1 MQLEVW
7 IMIKKFLNDSLLYV
21 VAGIF
26 TKGIAF
32 FMLPLYVA
40 YLSKE
45 EYGIF
50 DYILT
55 IGSFLGVCIALE
67 ISQSV
72 IRFSSEHNDDQE
84 KQFKYISNGLW
95 FTLIS
100 YSIFILISSLFLES
114 ISVFLTGDKGNSS
127 IVILALF
134 SYLATALM
142 YFITVAYRSMLNAKA
157 AMISSAM
164 SAALVASFS
173 LLFIYLF
180 KLRVEALL
188 ISLILGQSLVAIF
201 NIYKMRSMLIFKI
214 DFNVLKIMLAF
225 SFPLILSSLGVITSL
240 LVDRIMI
247 KEMLTF
253 EDLAIYGVAA
263 RFASLVGLLIMGFQS
278 ALAPLIY
285 SSLENTNLNSNLKK
299 MFFGYTVIAFFIVLL
314 LYYISDE
321 LIEIVV
327 GKSYIQSSEIMTL
340 LALSVL
346 IQSAAMFFPGLS
358 IVKKTHIL
366 AFINVFTGIFNILLN
381 YIMLPKYGVIGAAYS
396 TIITAS
402 LYLILNSY
410 FSEKYY
416 PIILRLS
423 PN

>member
-1 MQLEVW
+1 
-7 IMIKKFLNDSLLYV
+7 MIKRFLNDSLLYV
-21 VAGIF
+21 VAGVF

-72 IRFSSEHNDDQE
+72 IRFSSEHNKDQE

-100 YSIFILISSLFLES
+100 YSIFILISSLFLEPLS
-114 ISVFLTGDKGNSS
+114 IFLTGNKGNSF

-142 YFITVAYRSMLNAKA
+142 YFVTVAHRSMLNAKA
-157 AMISSAM
+157 ATISSAI

-173 LLFIYLF
+173 LLLIYLF
-180 KLRVEALL
+180 ELRVEALL
-188 ISLILGQSLVAIF
+188 ISLILGQSLVAIS
-201 NIYKMRSMLIFKI
+201 NIYMMRSMLIFKI
-214 DFNVLKIMLAF
+214 DFEILKTMLAF
-225 SFPLILSSLGVITSL
+225 SFPLILSSLGVIMSL
-240 LVDRIMI
+240 LIDRIMI

-263 RFASLVGLLIMGFQS
+263 RFASLVGLLVMGFQS

-299 MFFGYTVIAFFIVLL
+299 MFFGYMVIAFTICLL

-327 GKSYIQSSEIMTL
+327 GKSYIQSSEIMPL
-340 LALSVL
+340 LALSVI

-358 IVKKTHIL
+358 IVMKTHIL
-366 AFINVFTGIFNILLN
+366 AFINIFTGVFNIVLN
-381 YIMLPKYGVIGAAYS
+381 YIMLPKYGVMGAAYS
-396 TIITAS
+396 TLITAS
-402 LYLILNSY
+402 LYLTLNSY

-416 PIILRLS
+416 PIISRLS
-423 PN
+423 SN

>member
-1 MQLEVW
+1 
-7 IMIKKFLNDSLLYV
+7 MIKRFLNDSLLYV
-21 VAGIF
+21 MAGVF

-32 FMLPLYVA
+32 FMLPLYVV

-67 ISQSV
+67 VSQSV
-72 IRFSSEHNDDQE
+72 IRFSSEHNNDQE

-114 ISVFLTGDKGNSS
+114 ISVFLTGNKGNNS

-142 YFITVAYRSMLNAKA
+142 YFVTVAYRSMLNAKA
-157 AMISSAM
+157 ATISSAM

-173 LLFIYLF
+173 LLFIYLLE
-180 KLRVEALL
+180 LRVEALL

-214 DFNVLKIMLAF
+214 DFKILKTMLAF
-225 SFPLILSSLGVITSL
+225 SFPLILSSLGVIMSL

-263 RFASLVGLLIMGFQS
+263 RFASLVGLLVMGFQS

-299 MFFGYTVIAFFIVLL
+299 MFFGYIVIAFAIVLL

-321 LIEIVV
+321 LIEVVV
-327 GKSYIQSSEIMTL
+327 GEGYIQSSEIMPL
-340 LALSVL
+340 LALSVI

-366 AFINVFTGIFNILLN
+366 AFINIFAGVFNIFLN
-381 YIMLPKYGVIGAAYS
+381 YIMLLKYGVVGAAYS
-396 TIITAS
+396 TLITAS

-416 PIILRLS
+416 PLIIRL
-423 PN
+423 NNN

>member
-1 MQLEVW
+1 
-7 IMIKKFLNDSLLYV
+7 MIKRFLNDSLLYV
-21 VAGIF
+21 VAGVF

-32 FMLPLYVA
+32 FMLPFYVA

-72 IRFSSEHNDDQE
+72 IRFSSEHNDDKE

-100 YSIFILISSLFLES
+100 YLIFILVSSLFLEP
-114 ISVFLTGDKGNSS
+114 ISVFLTGSKSNNS

-142 YFITVAYRSMLNAKA
+142 YFVTVAYRSMLNAKA
-157 AMISSAM
+157 ATISSAM

-173 LLFIYLF
+173 LLLIYLF
-180 KLRVEALL
+180 ELRVEALL

-214 DFNVLKIMLAF
+214 DFEILKTMLAF
-225 SFPLILSSLGVITSL
+225 SFPLILSSIGVVMSL

-263 RFASLVGLLIMGFQS
+263 RFASLVSLLVMGFQS

-299 MFFGYTVIAFFIVLL
+299 MFFGYIVIAFTICLL

-321 LIEIVV
+321 LIKVVV
-327 GKSYIQSSEIMTL
+327 GKSYIQSSEIMPL
-340 LALSVL
+340 LALSVI

-366 AFINVFTGIFNILLN
+366 ALINILTGVFNIVLN
-381 YIMLPKYGVIGAAYS
+381 YIMLPKYGVMGAAYS
-396 TIITAS
+396 TLITAS

-410 FSEKYY
+410 FSEKHY
-416 PIILRLS
+416 PLISRMDI
-423 PN
+423 N

>member
-1 MQLEVW
+1 
-7 IMIKKFLNDSLLYV
+7 MIKRFLNDSLLYV
-21 VAGIF
+21 VAGVF

-32 FMLPLYVA
+32 FMLPFYVA

-72 IRFSSEHNDDQE
+72 IRFSSEHNDDKE

-95 FTLIS
+95 FTLIA
-100 YSIFILISSLFLES
+100 YSIFILISSLFLEY
-114 ISVFLTGDKGNSS
+114 ISFFLTGDKGNGS

-157 AMISSAM
+157 ATISSAI

-173 LLFIYLF
+173 LLFIHLF
-180 KLRVEALL
+180 ELRVEALL
-188 ISLILGQSLVAIF
+188 ISLILGQSLVAIS
-201 NIYKMRSMLIFKI
+201 NIYMMRSMLIFKI
-214 DFNVLKIMLAF
+214 DFEILKTMLAF
-225 SFPLILSSLGVITSL
+225 SFPLILSSLGVIMSL

-263 RFASLVGLLIMGFQS
+263 RFASLGGLLVMGFQS

-285 SSLENTNLNSNLKK
+285 NSLENTNLNSNLKK

-366 AFINVFTGIFNILLN
+366 AFINIFTGLFNILLN
-381 YIMLPKYGVIGAAYS
+381 YIMLPKYGVMGAAYS
-396 TIITAS
+396 TLITSS
-402 LYLILNSY
+402 LYFILNSY
-410 FSEKYY
+410 FSEQNY
-416 PIILRLS
+416 PLIFNS
-423 PN
+423 NNNCNT